1 MISNKETI
9 RTSVED
15 LFLREMVQEDVI
27 YLVNGEQD
35 DTAFDIMVP
44 DTEELIEGGGLFD
57 NTPDYSSELNADEF
71 DDIYFNKYG
80 L

>member
-1 MISNKETI
+1 MINNKETI

-15 LFLREMVQEDVI
+15 LFLREMAQEDVI

-57 NTPDYSSELNADEF
+57 NTPDYSSELNTDEF

>member
-1 MISNKETI
+1 MINNKETI

-44 DTEELIEGGGLFD
+44 DTEEFIEGGGLFD
-57 NTPDYSSELNADEF
+57 NTPDYSSELNTDEF
-71 DDIYFNKYG
+71 DDIYFDKYG